1 MSEKDVL
8 SVYAYRPLHQEQV
21 EIRLLNLLPLDNSE
35 PDAPIRCSI
44 EHVSHS
50 EEAYTPEYEKWS
62 RDQRG
67 HVPQQTLL
75 PQWKEHVKSMQNSSE
90 NDTIDSK
97 DKPEFD
103 PRTFRYRWGDYVS
116 ISYMWG
122 TSERTKE
129 IILNGCPFGVTEN
142 LYSALRNLQSL
153 FHDNGTDLDPKIWA
167 DAICIN
173 QDDPDERSHEVRR
186 MRSIYSD
193 AYAITVSLGN
203 SFEDSDRTLKLIRAI
218 APSIATSIQYRVFE
232 QQNATNHKL
241 LLELAEP
248 VLKLSYHPYWNRVW
262 VIQELT
268 LAPDPVIITCGT
280 SWAYLH
286 ELRVVYL
293 FMNLEMASLIANGVD
308 AGLGEKYHTINSG
321 GLLGRYD
328 IAKSVNR
335 SLAKLDKRNFTE
347 LGISTLSL
355 GIMANSTDPLDHMY
369 GLLGL
374 FPKYL
379 SDKIIIDYTMP
390 VHQAY
395 AHLSRTII
403 EETQDLDFLFL
414 RNQKQDMKPTWC
426 TDWTRGFD
434 RYYTF
439 HERSFNY
446 DIHVESY
453 ERARQFAS
461 PGKDRLT
468 ARADKSQP
476 FNTIVSED
484 GTVLN
489 CQAIFISKIEGLSAE
504 ALKLPGY
511 PPVSEKPDEITQP
524 TISANPYGETDG
536 AIKALLATLSMNP
549 AIKDT
554 PGNRIMFK
562 VPWCGAEADGDI
574 ENCTRQ
580 LGQGFQTL
588 AIKMYSQPTWA
599 ALPTIGMAVGQ
610 IEFLRRAL
618 GSFQFAGKPFKEY
631 FPPTDS
637 DFEPMPEPDK
647 VMSPEEI
654 ALLLVNLLGRR
665 MAVLE
670 TGHFGLVPAVSQP
683 GDEVWV
689 VMGASMPIV
698 LRRQKDGEDG
708 QKCLEV
714 VGECYVEGFMS
725 GEATDDVE
733 KGQRKVEDIM
743 LC

>member
-1 MSEKDVL
+1 MSQPSDKHHQ
-8 SVYAYRPLHQEQV
+8 YQPLHQERG
-21 EIRLLNLLPLDNSE
+21 EIRLLTLLPWKTSDPE
-35 PDAPIRCSI
+35 EQIRCSM
-44 EHVSHS
+44 EHFSHS
-50 EEAYTPEYEKWS
+50 ELDYTPEYDEWS
-62 RDQRG
+62 RDLRD
-67 HVPQQTLL
+67 HVPSQTLL
-75 PQWKEHVKSMQNSSE
+75 PKWIEHVKSNSKTPDS
-90 NDTIDSK
+90 DTAELK
-97 DKPEFD
+97 DKPTFN
-103 PRTFRYRWGDYVS
+103 PCTFRYQWGDYIS
-116 ISYMWG
+116 ISYIWG
-122 TSERTKE
+122 TSERTKA

-142 LYSALRNLQSL
+142 LYSALRNLQFL
-153 FHDNGTDLDPKIWA
+153 FHGNGTDSDPKIWA

-193 AYAITVSLGN
+193 AYAITVSLGDG
-203 SFEDSDRTLKLIRAI
+203 FEDSNRTLKLMREIS
-218 APSIATSIQYRVFE
+218 PSIATGIQYQAFK
-232 QQNATNHKL
+232 QQNSSNHKL

-293 FMNLEMASLIANGVD
+293 FMNLEMASLIADGVSP
-308 AGLGEKYHTINSG
+308 GLGEKYHTINSG

-335 SLAKLDKRNFTE
+335 SLAKLDKKSFTE

-379 SDKIIIDYTMP
+379 SDKIIIDYSMS

-395 AHLSRTII
+395 AHLSRIII

-414 RNQKQDMKPTWC
+414 RNQKQDMNPTWC

-453 ERARQFAS
+453 ERARQFTNS
-461 PGKDRLT
+461 GKDRLS

-476 FNTIVSED
+476 FNVVVSDD
-484 GTVLN
+484 GTILN
-489 CQAIFISKIEGLSAE
+489 CQAVFIGKVEGLSAE
-504 ALKLPGY
+504 GLKLPGY

-524 TISANPYGETDG
+524 MTFTNPYGETDG

-549 AIKDT
+549 AIEDT

-562 VPWCGAEADGDI
+562 VPWCGAEADADI
-574 ENCTRQ
+574 ENGTRQ
-580 LGQGFQTL
+580 IGQGFQTL
-588 AIKMYSQPTWA
+588 AMKIYSQPTWA

-610 IEFLRRAL
+610 IEFIRRAL
-618 GSFQFAGKPFKEY
+618 GSFRFAGKPFKEY

-637 DFEPMPEPDK
+637 DLESMPEPDK
-647 VMSPEEI
+647 VMSPKEI
-654 ALLLVNLLGRR
+654 SLLLVNLLGRR
-665 MAVLE
+665 MVVLE
-670 TGHFGLVPAVSQP
+670 TGHFGLVPAVSRP

-698 LRRQKDGEDG
+698 LRRQKDSEVGRG
-708 QKCLEV
+708 SFGV
-714 VGECYVEGFMS
+714 VGECYIEGFMS
-725 GEATDDVE
+725 GEAIDDVE
-733 KGQRKVEDIM
+733 KGLRKAEDIV